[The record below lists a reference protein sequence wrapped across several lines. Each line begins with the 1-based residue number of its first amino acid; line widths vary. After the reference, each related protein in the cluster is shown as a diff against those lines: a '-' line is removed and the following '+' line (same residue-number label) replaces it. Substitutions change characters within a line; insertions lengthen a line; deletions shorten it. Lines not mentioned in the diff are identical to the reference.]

1 MTGTRVSG
9 RDLVLPALW
18 ALALALI
25 LLYAVGFD
33 QGTLASPVTSALSDK
48 GGVLHEF
55 FHDGRHLLGIP
66 CH

>member
-1 MTGTRVSG
+1 MTAVPVRS
-9 RDLVLPALW
+9 LVLPAL
-18 ALALALI
+18 AALVLALLVF
-25 LLYAVGFD
+25 YSVGFD
-33 QGTLASPVTSALSDK
+33 QGALASPVTHALADK